1 MKGYFTEH
9 KWMQR
14 ESPAVTSRGAFESC
28 QLREE
33 LRQQKINQE
42 TEAAKLIHRLGLTD
56 KRRR

>member
-1 MKGYFTEH
+1 
-9 KWMQR
+9 MQR